1 MGLTACNNA
10 KSDKPAGSGDTSE
23 VEETKINVTA
33 AGNKTT
39 LKVGETVQLS
49 ADVEGV
55 EWSTRAGTVVSV
67 DKNGLVT
74 ALGVGSGKVTAK
86 KNGYANGSITIT
98 VEKAPDRE
106 PNYSLR
112 LEEAEHFD
120 PDDFWGM
127 DLSAYLSA
135 QRFLGRNL
143 RVRTRISEGL
153 RPFYFSLL

>member
-1 MGLTACNNA
+1 MKKTKKALFPFLAGALLLTMGLTACNNA
-10 KSDKPAGSGDTSE
+10 KSDKPASSGDTSE

-33 AGNKTT
+33 AGDKTT

-86 KNGYANGSITIT
+86 KDGYANGSITIK
-98 VEKAPDRE
+98 VEKAPVMV
-106 PNYSLR
+106 S
-112 LEEAEHFD
+112 
-120 PDDFWGM
+120 W
-127 DLSAYLSA
+127 A
-135 QRFLGRNL
+135 QAIAQLKTMVEKL
-143 RVRTRISEGL
+143 MMAHH
-153 RPFYFSLL
+153 